1 MPALS
6 MVGLMVEAADVL
18 MPASSMVGLMSSPLT
33 AAPAPQFCACG
44 ATTCRASGHGVVGE
58 STLASRASNTLAP
71 SLSPRAL
78 THAAASWPA
87 VPPAPADASWLICDW
102 VSMSPCW
109 VSSGHT
115 PAG

>member
-1 MPALS
+1 MSGGAVRVENTMHRVNTYDLRL
-6 MVGLMVEAADVL
+6 LMNV
-18 MPASSMVGLMSSPLT
+18 
-33 AAPAPQFCACG
+33 CG

-58 STLASRASNTLAP
+58 SNLASRASNTLAP

-87 VPPAPADASWLICDW
+87 VPPASADASGLICDW
-102 VSMSPCW
+102 VFVFMSPGW
-109 VSSGHT
+109 VSSGHA